1 MLEATALQ
9 VQTSAIVQRLRMH
22 TSMQPAS
29 VVPQAGNAGER
40 WQSSIL
46 PRNSAAVRASQ
57 GIPGRAALM
66 LPGQPRSAASRQPCW
81 PALRAAWQGQ
91 HGSKPAAQHRHGCQ
105 ARSRALHTDAKQQE
119 EHFVP
124 AAVSSPLPSKHPPAS
139 LGAEPCK
146 DSGSTP
152 NADQVSA
159 ASPFLSVVL
168 EEPGLIP

>member
-66 LPGQPRSAASRQPCW
+66 LRGSLAQQHRGSPVGLRSELPGRASMAANQQRNIDM
-81 PALRAAWQGQ
+81 AARRAAGHSTQML
-91 HGSKPAAQHRHGCQ
+91 S
-105 ARSRALHTDAKQQE
+105 SRKSTA
-119 EHFVP
+119 P
-124 AAVSSPLPSKHPPAS
+124 AVSSPLPSKHPPAS

-168 EEPGLIP
+168 EDQD